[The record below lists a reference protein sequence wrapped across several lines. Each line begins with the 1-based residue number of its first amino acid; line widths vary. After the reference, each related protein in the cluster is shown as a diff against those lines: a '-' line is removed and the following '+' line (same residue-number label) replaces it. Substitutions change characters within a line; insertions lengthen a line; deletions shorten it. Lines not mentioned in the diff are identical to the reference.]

1 MAREKEDYR
10 ENLRLISERFGSV
23 QLIPFKQAAEYCG
36 ADVRV
41 LQKDKEFPLKK
52 IVGRYYVPA
61 VGLARWL
68 SL

>member
-1 MAREKEDYR
+1 MPREKEDFR
-10 ENLRLISERFGSV
+10 ENLRLISERFGNV
-23 QLIPFKQAAEYCG
+23 QLIPFKQAAEFCG

-41 LQKDKEFPLKK
+41 LQKDKDFPIKK

-68 SL
+68 S